1 MMCRSGTGT
10 GVFGHLLLL
19 HVDIIQLGNV
29 KRVDTVVFHVMQEA
43 DEVLDVYVGRCSVVA
58 WVKAVVV
65 IVVGRPS
72 CSFALPPPASCKPL
86 RLRSTLHACSRSAAC
101 SRRRR
106 CAP

>member
-43 DEVLDVYVGRCSVVA
+43 DEVLNVYVGRCSVVA

-72 CSFALPPPASCKPL
+72 CSFALPPWPSLMSMVRWKSSVM
-86 RLRSTLHACSRSAAC
+86 RFRGAC
-101 SRRRR
+101 R
-106 CAP
+106 CAK